1 MARRV
6 DVQPLKLVARNI
18 SGRYSTPFDRH
29 FAYWKVQMDPLYQ
42 GVGGLLAGSSLPVL
56 DVGCGTGLLCFYL
69 LERGAVGP
77 LHGLDFDPHKIAA
90 ARKAGEELPNP
101 PVFHQRDARDP
112 WPEIAGHVCLL
123 DVLHYLPAEAQGS
136 LLTCAARHVAPSGRL
151 VIRTGLKADN
161 WRYRVTLMTD
171 RLMNRL
177 KLMKSPPLSYPEQG
191 QLEAVLHE
199 AGLQLITARSL
210 HEGTPFNNHL
220 LVFGRGA
227 SQEPG
232 LA

>member
-1 MARRV
+1 M
-6 DVQPLKLVARNI
+6 DSQPLKLVARTI
-18 SGRYSTPFDRH
+18 SGRYGKPFDRH

-69 LERGAVGP
+69 LEQGVLGP
-77 LHGLDFDPHKIAA
+77 LHGLDFDPQKIAA
-90 ARKAGEELPNP
+90 ARKAAEALPNP
-101 PVFHQRDARDP
+101 PVFHQGDARDP
-112 WPEIAGHVCLL
+112 WPDISGHVCLL
-123 DVLHYLPAEAQGS
+123 DVLHYLPPDAQAS
-136 LLTCAARHVAPSGRL
+136 LLTSAARHVAPGGRL
-151 VIRTGLKADN
+151 VIRTGLKAEN

-177 KLMKSPPLSYPEQG
+177 KLMKSPPVSYPEQG
-191 QLEAVLHE
+191 ALETVLNG
-199 AGLQLITARSL
+199 AGLQLITARPL

-220 LVFGRGA
+220 LIFGRGT
-227 SQEPG
+227 SLESN

>member
-1 MARRV
+1 MARRT
-6 DVQPLKLVARNI
+6 DAQPLKLVARKI
-18 SGRYSTPFDRH
+18 SDRYSAPFDRH

-42 GVGGLLAGSSLPVL
+42 GVGGLLADSSLPVL

-90 ARKAGEELPNP
+90 ARKAAAPLPQP
-101 PVFHQRDARDP
+101 PVFHLGDARDP
-112 WPEIAGHVCLL
+112 WPAVSGHVCLL
-123 DVLHYLPAEAQGS
+123 DVLHYLPAEAQVT
-136 LLTCAARHVAPSGRL
+136 LLTSAARHVAPGGRL

-161 WRYRVTLMTD
+161 WRYRITLMTD

-177 KLMKSPPLSYPEQG
+177 KLMKSPPLCYPEQRT
-191 QLEAVLHE
+191 LEAVLRE
-199 AGLQLITARSL
+199 AGLQLVTARPL

-220 LVFGRGA
+220 LIFGRDPL
-227 SQEPG
+227 QEQHE
-232 LA
+232 A